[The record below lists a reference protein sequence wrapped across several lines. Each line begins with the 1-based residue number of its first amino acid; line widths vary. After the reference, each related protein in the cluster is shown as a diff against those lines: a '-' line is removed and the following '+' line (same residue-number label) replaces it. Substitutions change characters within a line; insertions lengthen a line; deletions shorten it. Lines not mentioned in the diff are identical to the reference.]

1 MQSYVNVLFAYF
13 AEFSTAVSLQHL
25 CHTASVV
32 VTYTA
37 CMKAIS
43 ILGSTGSIGCNT
55 LKVIEHLD
63 EFRVVAL
70 GAGRNMAKFAEQIAR
85 FRPELVS
92 CGDESCAEELLS
104 ELHKLNVVP
113 PRIQLGEPG
122 LVAVATHDAAGMV
135 VSATVGAI
143 GFVPTLRAI
152 EAGKRVAL
160 ANKETLVMA
169 GELMMSAAGR
179 SDAEI
184 LPVDSEHNALH
195 QCLRGESRNEVKR
208 LILTASG
215 GPFRAK
221 TKQEI
226 ENATVEEALDHPNW
240 KMGDKITID
249 SATLMNKGL
258 EVIEAK
264 WLFGFEA
271 DQISVIVHP
280 QSVVH
285 SMVEMVDGSVIAQ
298 LSVTDMKH
306 AIQYALT
313 YPERKATCTEPL
325 DLQKMSQLTFE
336 EPDLE
341 RFPCLG
347 LAYTAL
353 KVGGTM
359 PAALNAA
366 NEVAVQ
372 AFLDGKIWLSD
383 IAKLNAAVMN
393 EHETKPAATLE
404 SVLAADAWARVS
416 AIMKIEKAASAVK
429 V

>member
-1 MQSYVNVLFAYF
+1 
-13 AEFSTAVSLQHL
+13 
-25 CHTASVV
+25 
-32 VTYTA
+32 
-37 CMKAIS
+37 MKGIS

-70 GAGRNMAKFAEQIAR
+70 AAGRNMQKFAEQIAQ
-85 FRPELVS
+85 FKPELVS
-92 CGDESCAEELLS
+92 CDDEACAENLTRELY
-104 ELHKLNVVP
+104 KLGAKI
-113 PRIQLGEPG
+113 PRIELNSQG
-122 LVAVATHDAAGMV
+122 LVAVATHDEAETV
-135 VSATVGAI
+135 VSATVGAV

-152 EAGKRVAL
+152 EAGKRIAL

-169 GELMMSAAGR
+169 GELMTSAAAKSG
-179 SDAEI
+179 AEI

-195 QCLRGESRNEVKR
+195 QCLRGENRKEVKR

-215 GPFRAK
+215 GPFR
-221 TKQEI
+221 TKSRHEI
-226 ENATVEEALDHPNW
+226 ENATLAEALNHPNW

-271 DQISVIVHP
+271 DQISVVVHP

-298 LSVTDMKH
+298 LGVTDMRH

-313 YPERKATCTEPL
+313 YPERKENCTEPL
-325 DLQKMSQLTFE
+325 DFKKLSQLTFE
-336 EPDLE
+336 EPDLK
-341 RFPCLG
+341 RFPCLS
-347 LAYTAL
+347 LAYKAL
-353 KVGGTM
+353 KIGGTM

-372 AFLDGKIWLSD
+372 AFLDGKIKLSE
-383 IAKLNAAVMN
+383 IARINQAVMDD
-393 EHETKPAATLE
+393 HEAEPASTFE
-404 SVLAADAWARVS
+404 TVIAADAWARTR
-416 AIMKIEKAASAVK
+416 AIMKLGKTASAN
-429 V
+429 